1 MSRIVRTFSHVRPNQ
16 NIQPPRKQR
25 LRQNPGR
32 DYHGDYEYNRSLI
45 ESSLDPL
52 VTIGADGKITDVNA
66 ATEKVTGCPRQELI
80 GADFSDFFTEP
91 ERARAG
97 YQQVFRDGMV
107 QDYPLAIRH
116 RQGRV
121 IPVLYNASVFRDRKG
136 EVVGVFAAA
145 RDITERL
152 RLEDELK
159 AISGYTRSLIEAS
172 LDPLVTISPQGRIT
186 DVNKATELVTGK
198 TRVELIGTNFSD
210 YFTEPEK
217 AQEGYLKVFSEGQ
230 VIDYPLTIQDLSG
243 RQTDVLYNASLYQNE
258 KGEVQGVFA
267 AARDITESKRAE
279 KAMRQ
284 LAAIVE
290 SAEDA
295 VISETMEGTVLTWNP
310 AAERLYG
317 YSAGEIVGKSVYSL
331 VPEERR
337 VELTDIMKRISSGEH
352 VQHYETVRQRKDG
365 RLMPVSFTVSAI
377 KNNSG
382 QVMGISTVA
391 RDITERK
398 LAEEQIRK
406 LNAELEQM
414 VVERTAQLSDLLE
427 LNRKIIDAS
436 SIGIFACRED
446 GPCMIANP
454 AIARIIG
461 STVEQVLSINF
472 RELDRLKKNGLF
484 QKIETA
490 LSSRVEQK
498 GETYLTTTFGKYLW
512 ISYYI
517 TTFQS
522 MGKLHFLMMVEDISE
537 RKQAEA
543 ELNRYREHLEELVKE
558 RTQELASAVT
568 NLERSN
574 QDLEQFA
581 YVASHDLQEPLR
593 MISSYTQLLARR
605 YKGKLDQDADDFIGY
620 TVDGASR
627 MQQLINDLLAF
638 SRVGT
643 RGKPLEPISS
653 QAALDLALENLQTA
667 IEESHAQVTQD
678 TLPGVLAD
686 DLQLMQLFQN
696 LIGNAIKFQGDK
708 PPCIHIGVEDAE
720 KEWVF
725 TVQDNGIG
733 IDPQY
738 FERIFIIF
746 QRLNK
751 RDQFPGTGI
760 GLAICKKIVQRHG
773 GRIWA
778 DSKPGLGSTFY
789 FTLPKTG
796 D

>member
-1 MSRIVRTFSHVRPNQ
+1 MSRIVRTFSQVRPNQ
-16 NIQPPRKQR
+16 SIHSPQKIRRKT
-25 LRQNPGR
+25 GR
-32 DYHGDYEYNRSLI
+32 MINGDFEYNRSLI
-45 ESSLDPL
+45 EASLDPL

-66 ATEKVTGCPRQELI
+66 ATEKVTGCSRPELI

-91 ERARAG
+91 DRARAG

-107 QDYPLAIRH
+107 QDYALAIRH
-116 RQGRV
+116 RDGQV
-121 IPVLYNASVFRDRKG
+121 TPVLYNASVFRDRKG

-145 RDITERL
+145 RDVTERL
-152 RLEDELK
+152 RLENELK

-198 TRVELIGTNFSD
+198 SRAELIGTNFSD

-217 AQEGYLKVFSEGQ
+217 AQAGYLKVFSEGQ
-230 VIDYPLTIQDLSG
+230 VRDYPLTIQGSWG
-243 RQTDVLYNASLYQNE
+243 IIKTDVLYNASLYKNE
-258 KGEVQGVFA
+258 QGEVQGVFA
-267 AARDITESKRAE
+267 AARDITESKQAE
-279 KAMRQ
+279 KAERQ

-295 VISETMEGTVLTWNP
+295 VISETLEGLVLSWNP

-317 YSAGEIVGKSVYSL
+317 YSAVEIVGKSVYIM

-337 VELTDIMKRISSGEH
+337 VELTDVMKRISAGEH
-352 VQHYETVRQRKDG
+352 VQHYETVRRRKDG
-365 RLMPVSFTVSAI
+365 RQMPVSLTVSAI
-377 KNNSG
+377 KDNQG
-382 QVMGISTVA
+382 QVIGISTVA

-398 LAEEQIRK
+398 QTEEQIRQ
-406 LNAELEQM
+406 LNTRLEQM
-414 VVERTAQLSDLLE
+414 V
-427 LNRKIIDAS
+427 
-436 SIGIFACRED
+436 
-446 GPCMIANP
+446 
-454 AIARIIG
+454 
-461 STVEQVLSINF
+461 
-472 RELDRLKKNGLF
+472 
-484 QKIETA
+484 
-490 LSSRVEQK
+490 
-498 GETYLTTTFGKYLW
+498 
-512 ISYYI
+512 
-517 TTFQS
+517 
-522 MGKLHFLMMVEDISE
+522 
-537 RKQAEA
+537 
-543 ELNRYREHLEELVKE
+543 EEL
-558 RTQELASAVT
+558 TSAVT

-605 YKGKLDQDADDFIGY
+605 YQGKLDQDADDFIGY

-643 RGKPLEPISS
+643 RGKPLGPVSS
-653 QAALDLALENLQTA
+653 QAALDLALENLQAA
-667 IEESHAQVTQD
+667 IEENQAQVTQD
-678 TLPGVLAD
+678 ALPVVLAD

-696 LIGNAIKFQGDK
+696 LVGNAIKFHSEK
-708 PPCIHIGVEDAE
+708 PPRIHVGVAAGE

-725 TVQDNGIG
+725 AVQDNGIG

-778 DSKPGLGSTFY
+778 DSKPGQGSTFY
-789 FTLPKTG
+789 FTLPRTG
-796 D
+796 DQ

>member
-1 MSRIVRTFSHVRPNQ
+1 MSRIVRTFTHLRPNQ
-16 NIQPPRKQR
+16 SIHSPRK
-25 LRQNPGR
+25 LRQTPGPLLV
-32 DYHGDYEYNRSLI
+32 GIYEYNRSLI
-45 ESSLDPL
+45 EASLDPL
-52 VTIGADGKITDVNA
+52 VTIGADGKITDVNS
-66 ATEKVTGCPRQELI
+66 ATEQVTGCSRQELI

-91 ERARAG
+91 DRARAG
-97 YQQVFRDGMV
+97 YQRVFRDGTV
-107 QDYPLAIRH
+107 QDYALEIRH
-116 RQGRV
+116 RNGRV
-121 IPVLYNASVFRDRKG
+121 TPVLYNASVFRDMKG

-152 RLEDELK
+152 RLENELK

-186 DVNKATELVTGK
+186 DVNRATELVTGK
-198 TRVELIGTNFSD
+198 SRVELIGTDFSD

-217 AQEGYLKVFSEGQ
+217 AQEGYQKVFFEGQ
-230 VIDYPLTIQDLSG
+230 VRDYPLTIQHISG
-243 RQTDVLYNASLYQNE
+243 RTTDVLYNATLYQNE

-290 SAEDA
+290 SADDA
-295 VISETMEGTVLTWNP
+295 VISETTEGVILSWNP
-310 AAERLYG
+310 AAEKLYG
-317 YSAGEIVGKSVYSL
+317 FSVEDVIGKSITII
-331 VPEERR
+331 VPEDRQA
-337 VELTDIMKRISSGEH
+337 ELSDILKRISTGEH
-352 VQHYETVRQRKDG
+352 IQHYETVRLRKDG
-365 RLMPVSFTVSAI
+365 RQVPVSLTVSAI
-377 KNNSG
+377 KNNLG
-382 QVMGISTVA
+382 QVVAISTVA

-398 LAEEQIRK
+398 HAEEQIRQ
-406 LNAELEQM
+406 LNAKLEQM
-414 VVERTAQLSDLLE
+414 VEERTAQLSDALE

-454 AIARIIG
+454 AIARIFG
-461 STVEQVLSINF
+461 MTVEQLLGLNF
-472 RELDRLKKNGLF
+472 RELETWKKNGLLE
-484 QKIETA
+484 KVEAA
-490 LSSRVEQK
+490 LASRIEQK
-498 GETYLTTTFGKYLW
+498 AETYLTTTSGEDEW
-512 ISYYI
+512 VNYYV
-517 TTFQS
+517 TTFNS
-522 MGKLHFLMMVEDISE
+522 MGQLHFLMMAEDISE
-537 RKQAEA
+537 RKQAEE
-543 ELNRYREHLEELVKE
+543 ELKRYHERLEELVKE
-558 RTQELASAVT
+558 RTEELASAVS

-605 YKGKLDQDADDFIGY
+605 YKGKLDQDADDFITF

-638 SRVGT
+638 SRVGS
-643 RGKPLEPISS
+643 RGKPLELISS
-653 QAALDLALENLQTA
+653 QAALDLALENLHTA
-667 IEESHAQVTQD
+667 IEESQALVTYD
-678 TLPGVLAD
+678 PLPVVRAD
-686 DLQLMQLFQN
+686 DLQMMQLFQN
-696 LIGNAIKFQGDK
+696 LIGNAIKFHSEK
-708 PPCIHIGVEDAE
+708 PPRIHIAVVEGE
-720 KEWVF
+720 KEWIFV
-725 TVQDNGIG
+725 VRDNGIG

-751 RDQFPGTGI
+751 RDQFSGTGI

-773 GRIWA
+773 GRIWVE
-778 DSKPGLGSTFY
+778 SMPGQGSTFY
-789 FTLPKTG
+789 FSLPKTG

>member
-1 MSRIVRTFSHVRPNQ
+1 MTRIVRTFSHARPNQ
-16 NIQPPRKQR
+16 HIHSPRR
-25 LRQNPGR
+25 LRLRRNPGR
-32 DYHGDYEYNRSLI
+32 DNNGDYEYNRSLI

-91 ERARAG
+91 ERARAS
-97 YQQVFRDGMV
+97 YQQVFRDGSV
-107 QDYPLAIRH
+107 QDYALEIRH
-116 RQGRV
+116 RDGRV

-145 RDITERL
+145 RDITE
-152 RLEDELK
+152 
-159 AISGYTRSLIEAS
+159 
-172 LDPLVTISPQGRIT
+172 
-186 DVNKATELVTGK
+186 
-198 TRVELIGTNFSD
+198 
-210 YFTEPEK
+210 
-217 AQEGYLKVFSEGQ
+217 
-230 VIDYPLTIQDLSG
+230 
-243 RQTDVLYNASLYQNE
+243 
-258 KGEVQGVFA
+258 
-267 AARDITESKRAE
+267 SKRAE
-279 KAMRQ
+279 KAIRQ

-295 VISETMEGTVLTWNP
+295 VISETMEGLVLSWNP
-310 AAERLYG
+310 AAEKLYG
-317 YSAGEIVGKSVYSL
+317 YSAGEIVGKSVYIL

-352 VQHYETVRQRKDG
+352 VQHYETMRQTKDG
-365 RLMPVSFTVSAI
+365 RPVPVSLTVSAI
-377 KNNSG
+377 KNNLG
-382 QVMGISTVA
+382 QVIGISTVA

-414 VVERTAQLSDLLE
+414 VVERTAQLSDSLE

-461 STVEQVLSINF
+461 STVEEVLSINF
-472 RELDRLKKNGLF
+472 RELDPLKKNGLF

-490 LSSRVEQK
+490 LSSRLEQK

-581 YVASHDLQEPLR
+581 YEASHDLQEPLR

-620 TVDGASR
+620 TVDGANR

-643 RGKPLEPISS
+643 RGKPLESVSS

-678 TLPGVLAD
+678 TLPVVLAD
-686 DLQLMQLFQN
+686 DFQLMQLFQN
-696 LIGNAIKFQGDK
+696 LIGNAIKFHSDK
-708 PPCIHIGVEDAE
+708 PPSIHVGIEDGE

-738 FERIFIIF
+738 FGRIFIIF

>member
-1 MSRIVRTFSHVRPNQ
+1 MTRIVRTFYHVRPNQ
-16 NIQPPRKQR
+16 HIHSPRRLR
-25 LRQNPGR
+25 LRQNPDR
-32 DYHGDYEYNRSLI
+32 DNNGDYEYNRSLI

-66 ATEKVTGCPRQELI
+66 ATEKVTGCSRQELI

-91 ERARAG
+91 DRARSS
-97 YQQVFRDGMV
+97 YQQVFRDGSV
-107 QDYPLAIRH
+107 QDYALEIRH
-116 RQGRV
+116 RDGRV
-121 IPVLYNASVFRDRKG
+121 TPVLYNASVFRDPKG

-152 RLEDELK
+152 HLENELK

-186 DVNKATELVTGK
+186 DVNKATELATGK

-217 AQEGYLKVFSEGQ
+217 AQAGYLKVFSEGQ
-230 VIDYPLTIQDLSG
+230 VRDYPLTIQG
-243 RQTDVLYNASLYQNE
+243 VWGIVNTDVLYNASLYKNE
-258 KGEVQGVFA
+258 QGEVQGVFA

-279 KAMRQ
+279 KAVRQ

-290 SAEDA
+290 SADDA
-295 VISETMEGTVLTWNP
+295 VISETMDGTILSWNP

-317 YSAGEIVGKSVYSL
+317 YSAEEIVGKSIYIMM
-331 VPEERR
+331 PEDRR
-337 VELTDIMKRISSGEH
+337 SELTGIMKRISSGEH
-352 VQHYETVRQRKDG
+352 VQHYETMRQRKDG
-365 RLMPVSFTVSAI
+365 RQLPVSLTVSAI
-377 KNNSG
+377 KNSQG
-382 QVMGISTVA
+382 QVTGISTVA

-398 LAEEQIRK
+398 QAEEQIRK
-406 LNAELEQM
+406 LNTRLEQM
-414 VVERTAQLSDLLE
+414 V
-427 LNRKIIDAS
+427 
-436 SIGIFACRED
+436 
-446 GPCMIANP
+446 
-454 AIARIIG
+454 
-461 STVEQVLSINF
+461 
-472 RELDRLKKNGLF
+472 
-484 QKIETA
+484 
-490 LSSRVEQK
+490 
-498 GETYLTTTFGKYLW
+498 
-512 ISYYI
+512 
-517 TTFQS
+517 
-522 MGKLHFLMMVEDISE
+522 
-537 RKQAEA
+537 
-543 ELNRYREHLEELVKE
+543 EEL
-558 RTQELASAVT
+558 TSAVT

-643 RGKPLEPISS
+643 RGKTLEPISS
-653 QAALDLALENLQTA
+653 QAALDLAIENLQAA

-678 TLPGVLAD
+678 TLPVVQAD

-696 LIGNAIKFQGDK
+696 LIGNAIKFHSGK
-708 PPCIHIGVEDAE
+708 PPRIHVGVAAGE

-725 TVQDNGIG
+725 TIQDNGIG

-796 D
+796 E